1 MLKQPSNNRDF
12 DAAIDAICLLQAALY
27 VIDGQLQTARSA
39 IQAAMNH
46 NAASSVLVITMAPR
60 QKPVLE
66 FSDSAELMKSQDRC
80 TVMQD
85 KKTGLMALFL
95 EGELIEDHNS
105 CYVIGPMVLFQCDDA
120 GELCSV
126 TSEDLRL
133 VRETYGRNTGRI
145 LLKNGSF
152 PAIVFHP
159 VGDRI
164 P

>member
-1 MLKQPSNNRDF
+1 MLNQSSNNRDF

-39 IQAAMNH
+39 IQTVMNY

-105 CYVIGPMVLFQCDDA
+105 CYVIGPMVLFRCDDA

-126 TSEDLRL
+126 TSEDLQL

-145 LLKNGSF
+145 LLKNDSL

-159 VGDRI
+159 VGERI

>member
-1 MLKQPSNNRDF
+1 MLNQPSNNRDF
-12 DAAIDAICLLQAALY
+12 VAAIDTICLLQSALY

-39 IQAAMNH
+39 IQTAMSH
-46 NAASSVLVITMAPR
+46 DAASAVLVISMAPR

-66 FSDSAELMKSQDRC
+66 FSDNAALMKSQDRC
-80 TVMQD
+80 AVLQD

-95 EGELIEDHNS
+95 EGELIEDHDS
-105 CYVIGPMVLFQCDDA
+105 CYVIGPMTLFRCDDT
-120 GELCSV
+120 GDLCSV

-152 PAIVFHP
+152 PAIKFHP